1 MTRSTQ
7 TTRVIN
13 GEELVQ
19 RVRDTTNAF
28 KAGRFLP
35 LTTRPWVT
43 NIYLMSRINYRSC
56 ALNLRQQDIQKI
68 QSATKSWITQGYL
81 LKPNEILLHRDPAEG
96 GLGVVHA
103 ASRCKAN
110 LIKTFISQGDPRSQH
125 SNSYLSTLFRTYV
138 SQELPVD
145 TIKKPSYFTGDFFTT
160 IREVWGERKGELLYI
175 TTREWQRILLERG
188 ITHVQDQHGTPVLI
202 ETEQEQKAQPN
213 R

>member
-35 LTTRPWVT
+35 LTTARPSVT

-56 ALNLRQQDIQKI
+56 ALNLRQQDTQKI
-68 QSATKSWITQGYL
+68 QSATKSWVTQGYL
-81 LKPNEILLHRDPAEG
+81 LKPNEILLYRNPAEG

-103 ASRCKAN
+103 ASRCNAN
-110 LIKTFISQGDPRSQH
+110 FIKTFISQGDPRSQH

-145 TIKKPSYFTGDFFTT
+145 TIKKLS
-160 IREVWGERKGELLYI
+160 
-175 TTREWQRILLERG
+175 
-188 ITHVQDQHGTPVLI
+188 LI
-202 ETEQEQKAQPN
+202 HI
-213 R
+213 

>member
-68 QSATKSWITQGYL
+68 QSATKSWVTQGYL
-81 LKPNEILLHRDPAEG
+81 LKPNEVLLYRNPEEG
-96 GLGVVHA
+96 GLGVIHTA
-103 ASRCKAN
+103 ARCKAN
-110 LIKTFISQGDPRSQH
+110 LIKTFISQGDPSSQH
-125 SNSYLSTLFRTYV
+125 SNSYLSALFRTYV
-138 SQELPVD
+138 SQELPAD
-145 TIKKPSYFTGDFFTT
+145 TIKKTLLLQ
-160 IREVWGERKGELLYI
+160 WGLFHNDQGGVGGEERRAPPRHNQGVAEDSPGAGNHP
-175 TTREWQRILLERG
+175 RAGPAWHAGFDR
-188 ITHVQDQHGTPVLI
+188 
-202 ETEQEQKAQPN
+202 N
-213 R
+213 